1 MSDVK
6 TLPQEPPHWTNVE
19 ALLQLFYPQ
28 FFDETNPDYV
38 DPTILLQ
45 LATLAEESRPW
56 CLPPGQQDLAQ
67 AAFTAYLV
75 SLRNETSSGVTQ
87 VPTIGPISSEKEGD
101 IAVTYAAT
109 TTNTQSGMSQ
119 RPPSD
124 AWDTWNR
131 LYMRCAK
138 GSILTRFG
146 DPCRSSQ
153 ALTDYINPLAMNVW
167 YPIW

>member
-1 MSDVK
+1 VSEVK
-6 TLPQEPPHWTNVE
+6 TLPVEPPHWTSVE

-28 FFDETNPDYV
+28 FFDETNEQYV
-38 DPTILLQ
+38 DPAILLQ
-45 LATLAEESRPW
+45 LATLAEETRPW

-75 SLRNETSSGVTQ
+75 SLRGETSSGVTN
-87 VPTIGPISSEKEGD
+87 VPTIGPIQSEKEGD
-101 IAVTYAAT
+101 IQVTYAAS

-138 GSILTRFG
+138 GSIMTRFG
-146 DPCRSSQ
+146 DPCRSAR
-153 ALTDYINPLAMNVW
+153 ALTDYINPLAFNVW